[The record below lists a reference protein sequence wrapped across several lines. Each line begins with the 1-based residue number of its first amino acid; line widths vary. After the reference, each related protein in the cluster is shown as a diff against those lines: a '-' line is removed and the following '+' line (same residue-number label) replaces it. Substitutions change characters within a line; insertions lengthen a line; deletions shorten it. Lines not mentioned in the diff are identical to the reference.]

1 VDADQDYLEHA
12 ELLSQACASLRGRHP
27 DRLAPGPVARTRG
40 PGDVGPATFGTG
52 PDHTE
57 DLGDRDAAST

>member
-27 DRLAPGPVARTRG
+27 D
-40 PGDVGPATFGTG
+40 
-52 PDHTE
+52 HTE